1 MLTPGLLPLQ
11 APGELGP
18 PHRALERCP
27 QGARFAP
34 WMTLTL
40 KVSFL
45 GSLSWAFAGQERCV
59 LSQAVP
65 LGLGTGVGT
74 SVGRAGERRG
84 GPWTVSQRGLGDA
97 GKESLVPPPC
107 SPSLGSALKGPV
119 CKGGGLVHLETCSL
133 QRGGGEAQRCRQPRL
148 AEEDPSPLPKSLA
161 NSACR
166 PVQGLPAARQP
177 PPQPLCLPIP
187 LGRDG

>member
-84 GPWTVSQRGLGDA
+84 GSLDCITEGLRRRRQGVSGASTLLSVSGI
-97 GKESLVPPPC
+97 C
-107 SPSLGSALKGPV
+107 SERS
-119 CKGGGLVHLETCSL
+119 
-133 QRGGGEAQRCRQPRL
+133 
-148 AEEDPSPLPKSLA
+148 
-161 NSACR
+161 
-166 PVQGLPAARQP
+166 
-177 PPQPLCLPIP
+177 CL
-187 LGRDG
+187 

>member
-11 APGELGP
+11 APGELGT

-27 QGARFAP
+27 QGAHFAP

-74 SVGRAGERRG
+74 SVDRAGERRG

-148 AEEDPSPLPKSLA
+148 AEEDPALSPNPLPTL
-161 NSACR
+161 
-166 PVQGLPAARQP
+166 PVGLFRGCQLPAS
-177 PPQPLCLPIP
+177 LLPSP
-187 LGRDG
+187 CACPSR